1 MELDFEILSDNNLSD
16 KYYHLTLAN
25 DFEDGEWRY
34 EKFQNFI
41 GDNLAS
47 SALSAKERDAL
58 ISNGNFETMRV
69 ESLKKL
75 RKSSAENNSEGSEL
89 AEICLYGIM
98 SRHYKALPI
107 VPKIFYKQNSN
118 DYAKGADSVHL
129 VLNKNDYEIWLGES
143 KFYKDID
150 KAFQAALDSVD
161 SMLGTDK
168 LKKENSIITNL
179 AELKELKHEHL
190 TEDMVSN
197 ILNTLDFKNSIDD
210 FKKKLHIPIFIL
222 HECELTKSS
231 TDLSTYRKS
240 LINIHE
246 EKTNKYKKKMLAK
259 LANIYNIT
267 DISFHLILFPIPEKE
282 RIRKW
287 FIEEFVGN

>member
-222 HECELTKSS
+222 HECELTKNS
-231 TDLSTYRKS
+231 TDLSIYRKS

-259 LANIYNIT
+259 LVNIYNIT

-287 FIEEFVGN
+287 FIEDFVGN

>member
-1 MELDFEILSDNNLSD
+1 MKLDFEILSDNNLSD
-16 KYYHLTLAN
+16 KYYHLTLVN

-161 SMLGTDK
+161 SMLCTDK

-190 TEDMVSN
+190 TEDMISN
-197 ILNTLDFKNSIDD
+197 ILHTLDFKNSIDD

-231 TDLSTYRKS
+231 VDLSVYRES

-246 EKTNKYKKKMLAK
+246 EKIAKYKKKMLAK
-259 LANIYNIT
+259 LVNIYNIT